1 MELSGWIPSEEESDL
16 GQQTSKGIDPPLET
30 PIKYTPVTGRISRA
44 KNAVP
49 VHTCNVCRPVRV
61 CSWYFPRACS
71 ALTQVDVRQGGA
83 FTVRSQPGMFYF
95 DLFGD
100 WYRQFG
106 YSDVTNLVIPN
117 QHTLARSKTVT
128 EHIIELIYL
137 LAISINSKLDNDP
150 HTIYGLD
157 KLQWNAR
164 GDYL

>member
-1 MELSGWIPSEEESDL
+1 MDFSEWTPSEEESNL
-16 GQQTSKGIDPPLET
+16 GQQTPKGIEPPLKT

-44 KNAVP
+44 KKAVL

-71 ALTQVDVRQGGA
+71 ALTQVDVRQGGI

-95 DLFGD
+95 DLFGC
-100 WYRQFG
+100 WCRQFE

-117 QHTLARSKTVT
+117 QHTLARSKTVKG
-128 EHIIELIYL
+128 HFIELIYL

-150 HTIYGLD
+150 HVIYGLN
-157 KLQWNAR
+157 KL
-164 GDYL
+164 